1 MTEGAGSFDVVV
13 IGAGPGGYTAAIR
26 AQQLGLSAALVE
38 REESL
43 GGVCLNWGCIPTKAL
58 LKQAELYRLF
68 RRADEFGFKVDAVDY
83 DWDKVISRS
92 RGVAGNLAKGV
103 GYLMGKNKVQVFKGD
118 GRITPMKKV
127 EVSRGGKIEQ
137 TLSAGSVIIATGGRP
152 QTIPGVEIDGEKVI
166 SSREAMVAAK
176 QPASMLIIGAGA
188 IGIEFAYFYNAFGT
202 AVTVVEALPQV
213 LPREDAE
220 VAQVLVKSLEEQGIA
235 VATGVGVTG
244 VKSKGRK
251 VEVRYEGDGKET
263 VATVDK
269 VLMAVG
275 VRANVEGMGLEAL
288 GVRMEKGAIQVNGR
302 LETSVKGVYAIGDV
316 VGPPQLAHMA
326 SAEAVA
332 AAEFIA
338 GFERDE
344 IDRSN
349 IPSCTYC
356 QPQVASVGMTEAE
369 AVAAGRAV
377 KVGRFPFMASG
388 KAQAAG
394 ETDGLV
400 KLIFDEQYGEILGAA
415 MVGAEA
421 TELIAEVCLA
431 RKLEATYEELLHTV
445 HAHPTLSEAVMEA
458 AGEAYGEALNI

>member
-1 MTEGAGSFDVVV
+1 M
-13 IGAGPGGYTAAIR
+13 
-26 AQQLGLSAALVE
+26 
-38 REESL
+38 
-43 GGVCLNWGCIPTKAL
+43 
-58 LKQAELYRLF
+58 
-68 RRADEFGFKVDAVDY
+68 
-83 DWDKVISRS
+83 
-92 RGVAGNLAKGV
+92 
-103 GYLMGKNKVQVFKGD
+103 
-118 GRITPMKKV
+118 
-127 EVSRGGKIEQ
+127 
-137 TLSAGSVIIATGGRP
+137 
-152 QTIPGVEIDGEKVI
+152 
-166 SSREAMVAAK
+166 
-176 QPASMLIIGAGA
+176 
-188 IGIEFAYFYNAFGT
+188 
-202 AVTVVEALPQV
+202 
-213 LPREDAE
+213 
-220 VAQVLVKSLEEQGIA
+220 
-235 VATGVGVTG
+235 
-244 VKSKGRK
+244 
-251 VEVRYEGDGKET
+251 
-263 VATVDK
+263 
-269 VLMAVG
+269 
-275 VRANVEGMGLEAL
+275 
-288 GVRMEKGAIQVNGR
+288 
-302 LETSVKGVYAIGDV
+302 
-316 VGPPQLAHMA
+316 
-326 SAEAVA
+326 A